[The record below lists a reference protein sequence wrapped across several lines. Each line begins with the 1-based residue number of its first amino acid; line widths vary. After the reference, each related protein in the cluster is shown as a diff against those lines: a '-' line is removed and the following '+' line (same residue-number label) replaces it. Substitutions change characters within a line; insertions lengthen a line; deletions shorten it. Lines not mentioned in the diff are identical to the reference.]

1 MKKQFIKRLAF
12 GLMAVMVFA
21 LTSCSKGVDMGKYIP
36 KDAVMVL
43 DINMDE
49 LWSKADLNNIDN
61 ISFVKLGRQELR
73 SENPWASDLVDAI
86 LKDPTSTGLHLKRDI
101 AVYFCFSGDID
112 GAAIAT
118 MHNKKKFEEFLND
131 FAKQNELTVKF
142 DDKEGWRLATMVSE
156 FNIENYVAFN
166 GDVAMLLFS
175 GNGMDRVLSMKKDES
190 LAGDKR
196 FREYWK
202 DRSEISMWMGMGNI
216 LKIAEQ
222 SGQDF
227 KGMMGKIYGEDY
239 WDAIE
244 KASIAGNVVFDK
256 GVMRMVFTYQGLSGK
271 VFEKYMQKFN
281 SDLVDYMPGKTYAA
295 LSAAYNLDETM
306 KALEADEELGID
318 LDEEVLAGVT
328 GRDLV
333 AAFGGSML
341 IDLFDID
348 VNEGGSVM
356 PMLAIAFDINNADVI
371 RKVLESEDLGL
382 TKVQDDV
389 YSLEGLLNFPISIC
403 LSDKALFISNLGE
416 AIQTFREGKH
426 KGAMESVAK
435 KVKAGNYFY
444 ADLDINHYPDGIKAL
459 IPDNIKSLMSNYL
472 DYTEFV
478 MNGTKSAEWD
488 FYIKDKKQN
497 SLLATLHF
505 VDDNLIELGNLA
517 DSFGG
522 GDDYLEETDTLYV
535 DDDFVWEDEDEDI
548 HIQ

>member
-1 MKKQFIKRLAF
+1 
-12 GLMAVMVFA
+12 
-21 LTSCSKGVDMGKYIP
+21 
-36 KDAVMVL
+36 
-43 DINMDE
+43 
-49 LWSKADLNNIDN
+49 
-61 ISFVKLGRQELR
+61 
-73 SENPWASDLVDAI
+73 
-86 LKDPTSTGLHLKRDI
+86 
-101 AVYFCFSGDID
+101 
-112 GAAIAT
+112 
-118 MHNKKKFEEFLND
+118 
-131 FAKQNELTVKF
+131 
-142 DDKEGWRLATMVSE
+142 
-156 FNIENYVAFN
+156 
-166 GDVAMLLFS
+166 
-175 GNGMDRVLSMKKDES
+175 
-190 LAGDKR
+190 
-196 FREYWK
+196 
-202 DRSEISMWMGMGNI
+202 
-216 LKIAEQ
+216 
-222 SGQDF
+222 
-227 KGMMGKIYGEDY
+227 
-239 WDAIE
+239 
-244 KASIAGNVVFDK
+244 
-256 GVMRMVFTYQGLSGK
+256 
-271 VFEKYMQKFN
+271 
-281 SDLVDYMPGKTYAA
+281 MPGKTYAA

-333 AAFGGSML
+333 SAFGGSML
-341 IDLFDID
+341 FNLFDLE
-348 VNEGGSVM
+348 VSETGSVM

-472 DYTEFV
+472 DYTEF
-478 MNGTKSAEWD
+478 MTNGTKSAEWD

-522 GDDYLEETDTLYV
+522 GDDYPDITDTV
-535 DDDFVWEDEDEDI
+535 EWDEDEEFVF
-548 HIQ
+548 